1 MLQIPNNKPNSN
13 AKRADLDLA
22 KMIGL
27 LNEDGIMGSKAGYDI
42 DALQPKD
49 RVLADEGKQRQ
60 QMEALKETDPDA
72 YNKKTGGGNPH
83 PPVKCAIRCAETGIL
98 VEKTPFITGAK
109 SADGSRAEGS
119 LFKLIGRTDTA
130 RGVSFDIPTNIRVD
144 TRDGR
149 KTVDI
154 TEAWITLCFKNDH
167 PIRHKF
173 KVEPLTDDEYAKLDE
188 ISEKGKALFR
198 KLKDES
204 DEIFQNNRSRSTGGI
219 DVYSVTES
227 DTASDGSILCDGKH
241 YSKGDTLKASYDNL
255 SGYRGDRTPGYHKGW
270 KSSSKQSSSNR
281 QGRTHL
287 GVRRPSKMCTVS
299 TCSCRGLCPCL
310 SPCMARAACVAQSS
324 SDTPGSCFEPGLAA
338 AR

>member
-1 MLQIPNNKPNSN
+1 MDKLFSNMRDGPLVPSPNDSSTSSPLDKFLSNIKDGPPIDSSHHDEGVECATNSVKQIYSKEMNVLLSKIKDVNGSSKKYDGDADVSNGGNADDEAEFGNDGVDEFEYEDEDEEVIVPDEIEGEEIFNGDIPNNKPNSN
-13 AKRADLDLA
+13 AKRADLDLG

-154 TEAWITLCFKNDH
+154 TEAWITLCFKND
-167 PIRHKF
+167 P
-173 KVEPLTDDEYAKLDE
+173 
-188 ISEKGKALFR
+188 
-198 KLKDES
+198 
-204 DEIFQNNRSRSTGGI
+204 NST
-219 DVYSVTES
+219 
-227 DTASDGSILCDGKH
+227 
-241 YSKGDTLKASYDNL
+241 
-255 SGYRGDRTPGYHKGW
+255 
-270 KSSSKQSSSNR
+270 
-281 QGRTHL
+281 
-287 GVRRPSKMCTVS
+287 
-299 TCSCRGLCPCL
+299 
-310 SPCMARAACVAQSS
+310 
-324 SDTPGSCFEPGLAA
+324 
-338 AR
+338 